1 MNPKSTINM
10 NAESKTDRASSSQ
23 SRVISKETSRI
34 VEAMDLTLQAESS
47 LLLYFQETYGDK
59 SDLWDR
65 SVVRKAM
72 DNLKLSL
79 KILLGDSVESNL
91 GELKEHII

>member
-1 MNPKSTINM
+1 M